1 MFDEVRGHQKI
12 FDQIQSIQTFD
23 DTSWGPH
30 RFLLLNSAD
39 GTYHYHHHVENP
51 SYVVGHSQEQARL
64 NPVFHLSWE
73 REVGPPGKGEGMA
86 A

>member
-1 MFDEVRGHQKI
+1 MFDEFRGHQKI

-23 DTSWGPH
+23 DTSGGPH

-51 SYVVGHSQEQARL
+51 SYIVGHSQEQVRL
-64 NPVFHLSWE
+64 NPVFHLVMAK
-73 REVGPPGKGEGMA
+73 RGRTPG
-86 A
+86 